1 MSIRKVCAA
10 CLTAMFAA
18 GAATALQAAEPAKT
32 APSTFKPGTY
42 TATVN
47 GHNAPVTVKGHGQ
60 QEPHRKDR
68 HLQES

>member
-32 APSTFKPGTY
+32 AP
-42 TATVN
+42 
-47 GHNAPVTVKGHGQ
+47 
-60 QEPHRKDR
+60 
-68 HLQES
+68 